1 MATPEARLKEL
12 GLELETPAPAAAN
25 YIGAVTVGELVF
37 VSGHGPY
44 RGGEYAHRGKLGA
57 ELDVAAGQEAA
68 RLTMVN
74 LLASLRAE
82 VGELDRVRRVVK
94 LLVLVNSA
102 PDFHEQHLV
111 ANGASDL
118 LVEVF
123 GPERGRHARSAVGMA
138 ALPFGISVE
147 IEGIFAVE

>member
-1 MATPEARLKEL
+1 MATPEARLQEL
-12 GLELETPAPAAAN
+12 GLELATPPPAAAN
-25 YIGAVTVGELVF
+25 YIGAVTVGDLVF

-44 RGGEYAHRGKLGA
+44 RGGEYAYRGKLGA
-57 ELDVAAGQEAA
+57 DLDVAAGQEAA
-68 RLTMVN
+68 RVTMVN
-74 LLASLRAE
+74 LLASLKAE

-102 PDFHEQHLV
+102 PDFQEQHLV
-111 ANGASDL
+111 ANGGSDL
-118 LVEVF
+118 LVEIF

-147 IEGIFAVE
+147 IEGIFAVG

>member
-1 MATPEARLKEL
+1 MATPEARLQEL
-12 GLELETPAPAAAN
+12 GLELATPPPAAAN

-44 RGGEYAHRGKLGA
+44 RGGEYAYRGKLGA

-74 LLASLRAE
+74 LLASLKAE

-102 PDFHEQHLV
+102 PDFQEQHLV
-111 ANGASDL
+111 ANGGSDL

>member
-1 MATPEARLKEL
+1 MATPEARLQEL
-12 GLELETPAPAAAN
+12 GLELATPPPAAAN
-25 YIGAVTVGELVF
+25 YIGAVTVGDLVF

-44 RGGEYAHRGKLGA
+44 RGGEYAYRGKLGA
-57 ELDVAAGQEAA
+57 DLDVAAGQEAA

-74 LLASLRAE
+74 LLASLKAE

-102 PDFHEQHLV
+102 PDFQEQHLV
-111 ANGASDL
+111 ANGGSDL
-118 LVEVF
+118 LVEIF

-147 IEGIFAVE
+147 IEGIFAVG

>member
-1 MATPEARLKEL
+1 MATPEARLQEL
-12 GLELETPAPAAAN
+12 GLELATPPPAAAN
-25 YIGAVTVGELVF
+25 YIGAVTVGDLVF

-44 RGGEYAHRGKLGA
+44 RGGEYAYRGKLGA

-74 LLASLRAE
+74 LLASLKAE

-102 PDFHEQHLV
+102 PDFQEQHLV
-111 ANGASDL
+111 ANGGSDL

>member
-1 MATPEARLKEL
+1 MATPEARLQEL
-12 GLELETPAPAAAN
+12 GLELATPPPAAAN
-25 YIGAVTVGELVF
+25 YIGAVTVGDLVF

-44 RGGEYAHRGKLGA
+44 RGGEYAYRGKLGA

-74 LLASLRAE
+74 LLASLKAE

-102 PDFHEQHLV
+102 PDFQEQHLV
-111 ANGASDL
+111 ANGGSDL
-118 LVEVF
+118 LVEIF